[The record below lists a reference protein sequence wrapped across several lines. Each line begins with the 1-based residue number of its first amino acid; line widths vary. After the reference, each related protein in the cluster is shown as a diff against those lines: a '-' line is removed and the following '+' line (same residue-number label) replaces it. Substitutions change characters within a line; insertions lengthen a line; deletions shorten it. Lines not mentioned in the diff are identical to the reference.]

1 MADKAPPAPECP
13 KCPPCKPGLPS
24 WLGTMADMMTNTL
37 TFFVLLLSF
46 AKTETS
52 KQEAALGSIRNAFGG
67 LSYKMG
73 ETVQLGKTADNDP
86 AMLEA
91 EDPARPF
98 PIDFLTT
105 EGLLDKY
112 EMNRE
117 STEILRNMRKDLA
130 TVGLAEQV
138 DVYETSEGIK
148 VHLKEAIVFKQ
159 GSVEIEQIAIESF
172 EKLVKL
178 LGERDW
184 VVFVC
189 GHASPGEKAGD
200 GVGDA
205 TMLSAIRAN
214 VVMKSLIRRGVP
226 ATSIT
231 PTFYGDSKPI
241 SSSGKSREEN
251 IRLSRRVEFMLR
263 KTDLYQEGRKVG
275 GQK

>member
-1 MADKAPPAPECP
+1 
-13 KCPPCKPGLPS
+13 
-24 WLGTMADMMTNTL
+24 MADMMTNTL

-52 KQEAALGSIRNAFGG
+52 KQESALGSIRNAFGG
-67 LSYKMG
+67 LAYKMG
-73 ETVQLGKTADNDP
+73 ETITLGKTADNDP

-98 PIDFLTT
+98 PIDFLSS
-105 EGLLDKY
+105 EGLLDKH

-148 VHLKEAIVFKQ
+148 VQLKEGIVFKP
-159 GSVEIEQIAIESF
+159 GSVDIENIAIETF

-184 VVFVC
+184 VVFIC
-189 GHASPGEKAGD
+189 GHAAPGERVRD

-214 VVMKSLIRRGVP
+214 VVTKSLIRRGVP

-231 PTFYGDSKPI
+231 STFYGDSRPI
-241 SSSGKSREEN
+241 SFASKSREEN
-251 IRLSRRVEFMLR
+251 IRLSRRVEFILR